1 MDEELQND
9 YINSGSSGD
18 EPMDYSELIE
28 KEALTGEYPF
38 DVIQESI
45 ETQFNNYINIED
57 KTNYVEIF
65 YEELNNSYMAL
76 ERDEEEFHK
85 AELKEILD
93 KIYDRFE
100 AFIARLFNQRLSL
113 TIMALENEEADEDE
127 VKFVVKTLY
136 EYFILNARGNFKN
149 AISKDI
155 KRKIHTL
162 IMDDREYFATIR
174 NMLNE
179 YSPLLIAMSPA
190 EFIAYNSNKDIDELF
205 NTGKVSGNFL
215 RRYTPKLYD
224 NEDLE
229 VEIINQITLSQSLRR
244 DLEYGRTE

>member
-9 YINSGSSGD
+9 YINNGSSGD

-28 KEALTGEYPF
+28 KEALKGEYPF
-38 DVIQESI
+38 DVIQEGI

-57 KTNYVEIF
+57 KTNYVEVF
-65 YEELNNSYMAL
+65 YNELENSYIAL

-85 AELKEILD
+85 VELKEILD
-93 KIYDRFE
+93 KMYDRFE
-100 AFIARLFNQRLSL
+100 AFMARLFNQRLSL
-113 TIMALENEEADEDE
+113 TIMALENEEDDEDE
-127 VKFVVKTLY
+127 VKFAIKTLY
-136 EYFILNARGNFKN
+136 EYFILNARSNFLN

-155 KRKIHTL
+155 KSKIHTL
-162 IMDDREYFATIR
+162 ITDDREYFDTIR
-174 NMLNE
+174 SMLTE
-179 YSPLLIAMSPA
+179 YSPLVIAMGPV
-190 EFIAYNSNKDIDELF
+190 EFRAYNANKDVDELF
-205 NTGKVSGNFL
+205 NTGKISGNFL

-244 DLEYGRTE
+244 DLEDGRAE